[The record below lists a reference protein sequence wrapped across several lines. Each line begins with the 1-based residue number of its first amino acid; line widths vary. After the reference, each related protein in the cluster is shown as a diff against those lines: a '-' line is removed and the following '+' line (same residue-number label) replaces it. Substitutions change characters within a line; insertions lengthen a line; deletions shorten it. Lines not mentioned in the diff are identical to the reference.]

1 MAVNVEHA
9 QYVMIV
15 EVMIFGSFLRQLDH
29 KTLINQSI
37 KR

>member
-9 QYVMIV
+9 QCVMV
-15 EVMIFGSFLRQLDH
+15 VKVMIFGSFLRQLDP
-29 KTLINQSI
+29 I